1 MKSKRVWAARLLAL
15 LVMSF
20 GLSLLVSIDS
30 ANKMPYTKRI
40 EIKANNNVEE
50 IINAVENLGRDDL
63 YITTKDKGWYIKK
76 PIFLWVGM
84 GLFVSFGFFLGIYY
98 VIYCCINGLL
108 NPMTRED
115 NLLKPTS

>member
-50 IINAVENLGRDDL
+50 IINAV
-63 YITTKDKGWYIKK
+63 
-76 PIFLWVGM
+76 
-84 GLFVSFGFFLGIYY
+84 
-98 VIYCCINGLL
+98 
-108 NPMTRED
+108 
-115 NLLKPTS
+115 